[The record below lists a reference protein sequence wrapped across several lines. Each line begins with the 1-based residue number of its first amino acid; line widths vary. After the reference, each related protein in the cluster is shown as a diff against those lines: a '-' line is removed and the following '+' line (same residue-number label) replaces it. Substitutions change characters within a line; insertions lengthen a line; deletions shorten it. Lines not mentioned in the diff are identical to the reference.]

1 MRRAVLAVAA
11 LVLTVAPLAACS
23 TDSTE
28 PGAEPGRVAFLLPES
43 KTSRYESF
51 DRPYFEERFKE
62 LCAQCKVVYANAD
75 GDAAKQQQ
83 QAESALTQNIS
94 VLVLDPVDSAAAA
107 SIVASAKSRGIAV
120 IAYDRIITNADLDY
134 FISFDSAT
142 VGSLQ
147 GTALVEKLTADGKP
161 DGNILMINGS
171 PTDSNAAV
179 FKAGAHAVID
189 ASQLNVIAEYD
200 TPDWSPD
207 KAQEWASGQVVQHA
221 GEIDG
226 IYAANDGTAGGV
238 IAALKAAG
246 VDPLPPVTGQDGEL
260 TAVQRIISGDQYMTV
275 YKAAPIQATAA
286 AEVAFALMT
295 GGEVAADD
303 MVDGVPSMLL
313 DPVAVTR
320 DNIADTIIADGYY
333 LVADICTPE
342 YAAACATAGIE

>member
-1 MRRAVLAVAA
+1 MRRSLLAVAA
-11 LVLTVAPLAACS
+11 LILAVASLAACS
-23 TDSTE
+23 TDGTE
-28 PGAEPGRVAFLLPES
+28 PGEEPGTVAFLLPES
-43 KTSRYESF
+43 KTSRYEAF

-62 LCAQCKVVYANAD
+62 LCAQCEVVYSNAD
-75 GDAAKQQQ
+75 GDAAKQLQ

-134 FISFDSAT
+134 FISFDSGT

-147 GTALVEKLTADGKP
+147 GTALVEKMTVDGKP

-189 ASQLNVIAEYD
+189 TSQLNVIGEYD
-200 TPDWSPD
+200 SPDWSPD
-207 KAQEWASGQVVQHA
+207 KAQEWASGQIVQHA

-226 IYAANDGTAGGV
+226 VYAANDGTAGGV

-260 TAVQRIISGDQYMTV
+260 TAVQRIISGDQYMTA
-275 YKAAPIQATAA
+275 YKAVPMQAIAA
-286 AEVAFALMT
+286 AEVAFALMS
-295 GGEVAADD
+295 GEEVPAEE

-313 DPVAVTR
+313 EPVAVTR

-333 LVADICTPE
+333 SVADICTPE
-342 YAAACATAGIE
+342 YAAACAAAGIE